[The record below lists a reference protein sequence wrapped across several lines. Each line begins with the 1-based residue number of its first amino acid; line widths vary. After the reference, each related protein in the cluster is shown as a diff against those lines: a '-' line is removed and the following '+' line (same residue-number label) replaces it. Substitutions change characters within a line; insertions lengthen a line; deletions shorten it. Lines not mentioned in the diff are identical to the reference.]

1 MRVHVFLTIR
11 AYICL
16 LGLVMCQRL
25 EMTLY
30 NNCRELIVICLV
42 TVQQFLLVV
51 DSASEGID
59 VICLVNN
66 SRTTV

>member
-1 MRVHVFLTIR
+1 MRVHVFLTTR
-11 AYICL
+11 VYICL
-16 LGLVMCQRL
+16 LGLIMCQRL

-59 VICLVNN
+59 DMF
-66 SRTTV
+66 S